1 MKLKQ
6 EASDKL
12 FSRAKEIIPGGI
24 FGHYKYAV
32 REEGPKFFSKAK
44 DAYFWD
50 VDGNKY
56 VDLICGWGPM
66 ILGYNNPIIDKAA
79 QSQYSSGNTVS
90 IASPVMIDLAETLVD
105 MVDIAD
111 WALFG
116 KNGGDSTQLA
126 VMISREETGRKKV
139 LKITGGYHGANGW
152 MQDKGSAGTIDS
164 DRAEVIS
171 IPWNSI
177 EDFDS
182 AISNFGDEIACF
194 ISSPYD
200 HPTSKD
206 SSLPNKGYW
215 EHIQKVCNKKNILI
229 IVDDVRTGFRINL
242 AGSNKAFN
250 FSPDLVCLGK
260 AIANGYPI
268 SALVGKDSL
277 RDAANKVYFSG
288 TQFFNSAPMAASK
301 ATLEELKKQN
311 AVECMNYHGEL
322 LKKGLISTAKDHGF
336 DLRVTGVPAMPYFR
350 IEHEN
355 KKLHSIWSD
364 ECLSRGIYLTSYHN
378 HFLSMAH
385 GEEEVN
391 LIIKIASEAFDAVS
405 KL

>member
-12 FSRAKEIIPGGI
+12 FSRAKELIPGGI

-66 ILGYNNPIIDKAA
+66 ILGYNNPIIDKVA

-152 MQDKGSAGTIDS
+152 MQD
-164 DRAEVIS
+164 
-171 IPWNSI
+171 
-177 EDFDS
+177 
-182 AISNFGDEIACF
+182 
-194 ISSPYD
+194 
-200 HPTSKD
+200 
-206 SSLPNKGYW
+206 
-215 EHIQKVCNKKNILI
+215 
-229 IVDDVRTGFRINL
+229 
-242 AGSNKAFN
+242 
-250 FSPDLVCLGK
+250 
-260 AIANGYPI
+260 
-268 SALVGKDSL
+268 
-277 RDAANKVYFSG
+277 
-288 TQFFNSAPMAASK
+288 
-301 ATLEELKKQN
+301 
-311 AVECMNYHGEL
+311 
-322 LKKGLISTAKDHGF
+322 
-336 DLRVTGVPAMPYFR
+336 
-350 IEHEN
+350 
-355 KKLHSIWSD
+355 
-364 ECLSRGIYLTSYHN
+364 
-378 HFLSMAH
+378 
-385 GEEEVN
+385 
-391 LIIKIASEAFDAVS
+391 
-405 KL
+405 